1 MRRSPTTLSRLIAV
15 STDYPDS
22 ANDPSNEETDE
33 PDAPVDDDLE
43 PPEPFE
49 HEIAPRIEAFRVAAD
64 RCAELVRAKSARPA
78 AIVYRDEVDPALD
91 RLLELSDRALD
102 AGTSHLELQRASD
115 AAELRAETLV
125 EHLEELGIAFDD
137 VELPILEDD

>member
-1 MRRSPTTLSRLIAV
+1 MSELE
-15 STDYPDS
+15 
-22 ANDPSNEETDE
+22 DPQGRDE
-33 PDAPVDDDLE
+33 PEAARPADEDID

-49 HEIAPRIEAFRVAAD
+49 HEIAPRIEAFKRAAD
-64 RCAELVRAKSARPA
+64 RCAELVREKSAHA
-78 AIVYRDEVDPALD
+78 AAVVYRDDVDPALD
-91 RLLELSDRALD
+91 RLLELSDRSLD
-102 AGTSHLELQRASD
+102 AGRPHLELQRAAD